1 MNPFEYSC
9 HVRQEYLRAIYV
21 IDGVYEGIAEAG
33 NNGEYCGETELVVNT
48 NRMISQNRG
57 MQ

>member
-21 IDGVYEGIAEAG
+21 IDGVYEGIAEA
-33 NNGEYCGETELVVNT
+33 
-48 NRMISQNRG
+48 
-57 MQ
+57 

>member
-21 IDGVYEGIAEAG
+21 IDGVYEGIAETGTNACYLYG
-33 NNGEYCGETELVVNT
+33 LEICLLIWYDLKIETD
-48 NRMISQNRG
+48 
-57 MQ
+57 